1 MTSTEI
7 INKAKKKKTVYK
19 MKKQTD
25 EKGKPMTCWG
35 GLEEPKQGFP
45 MQNLIDIM
53 EADDEL
59 RPKQETIEEIAEKYS
74 KNKLSKLGFING
86 YKLAQEILY
95 TEEEVEDLVYNVCGT
110 VGRLQGLILDGS
122 IVDEAYKKYK
132 KR

>member
-7 INKAKKKKTVYK
+7 INKAKKTVYK

-59 RPKQETIEEIAEKYS
+59 RPKQETLEQIAEKYS

-86 YKLAQEILY
+86 YKLAQERSY
-95 TEEEVEDLVYNVCGT
+95 SVEEVLII
-110 VGRLQGLILDGS
+110 LQHRDYHMNNYDKLHGGFQTPK
-122 IVDEAYKKYK
+122 EWFEQFKKK
-132 KR
+132 